1 MDESASTSASS
12 NTSASHN
19 SLGTPPIIVD
29 RSWRG
34 VVSSFD
40 EPAGW
45 GVIVA
50 ESGQEIPFHCTA
62 IADGT
67 RDIAVG
73 TSVRFD
79 LGAGRMGRWE
89 GVGVEPA

>member
-1 MDESASTSASS
+1 MGESASHDR
-12 NTSASHN
+12 ASHN
-19 SLGTPPIIVD
+19 SLGTPPIIVEW
-29 RSWRG
+29 SWRG

-40 EPAGW
+40 EPVGW
-45 GVIVA
+45 GVIVS

-67 RDIAVG
+67 RDIVVG
-73 TSVRFD
+73 TPVRFD
-79 LGAGRMGRWE
+79 VGAGRMGRWE